1 VPISYSKR
9 STAKGRDMNSDWIR
23 YRTSALLI
31 GSFLVFDIVMYA
43 TTHFWAWLLLAAF
56 GIVRL
61 AIIGWA
67 VFGDRGSG
75 NSYPQGTAR
84 LAQPAPQAWPQQQPQ
99 TNWQQPIPP
108 AAPMQ
113 TTPAA
118 PAAPASPVPPPP
130 PAPGFYPPAQPQQPP
145 SDTAPWNI

>member
-1 VPISYSKR
+1 
-9 STAKGRDMNSDWIR
+9 
-23 YRTSALLI
+23 
-31 GSFLVFDIVMYA
+31 
-43 TTHFWAWLLLAAF
+43 
-56 GIVRL
+56 
-61 AIIGWA
+61 
-67 VFGDRGSG
+67 VFGDRASG
-75 NSYPQGTAR
+75 NAYPQGTAR
-84 LAQPAPQAWPQQQPQ
+84 MAQPAPQAWPQHQPQ

-145 SDTAPWNI
+145 SDAAPWNI